1 MSTVI
6 ILNGPPGVGKD
17 TIGRALAKEMPH
29 VQLFEFKEAIRW
41 ATWRYFVDG
50 HPRRE
55 RMLPFHKFKENA
67 NDRVMKEKRCV
78 ELSGRSPREAMI
90 YVSEKVYKTIFGDDY
105 FGVQAA
111 LNVEERLAPG
121 EVAVFTD
128 GGFPAEQQ
136 VLADRGHLVHVVRL
150 HRDGF
155 DFTGD
160 SRDYVEWEPSIDVY
174 LEEGN
179 VQFAVDEIRQ
189 SL

>member
-1 MSTVI
+1 M
-6 ILNGPPGVGKD
+6 
-17 TIGRALAKEMPH
+17 
-29 VQLFEFKEAIRW
+29 
-41 ATWRYFVDG
+41 
-50 HPRRE
+50 
-55 RMLPFHKFKENA
+55 
-67 NDRVMKEKRCV
+67 
-78 ELSGRSPREAMI
+78 
-90 YVSEKVYKTIFGDDY
+90 SEKVYKTIFGDDY

-136 VLADRGHLVHVVRL
+136 VLSDRGHLVRVVRL